1 MTIEAILEPIQEK
14 MQKTEERLY
23 SDVTPADKRLSDL
36 VFHIGKIKGKR
47 FRPALLFLAGKCSGK
62 LVPQHVDLAIV
73 VELIHTATLVH
84 DDIIDEAVVRRH
96 VETISAKWGREISIL
111 FGDYLFSRAYT
122 ILSTLDSQV
131 ATLIISQTINILC
144 EGEIV
149 QLMRRY
155 DRKIT
160 EEEYFSIIERKTASL
175 CAASC
180 KLGAIFSGANKK
192 VTEVLTNYGLKL
204 GTAFQI
210 IDDCL
215 DVTGKEDKIGKT
227 LNSDMQ
233 KGKLTLPFIRLVDKL
248 PVGHKENALE
258 LIFHNNSEDKKTAV
272 ADLLEEH
279 GAMDYAY
286 ESARQLVKKAQDEI
300 SFIPDTIYKEALL
313 ELGDYVVTRD
323 I

>member
-1 MTIEAILEPIQEK
+1 M
-14 MQKTEERLY
+14 
-23 SDVTPADKRLSDL
+23 
-36 VFHIGKIKGKR
+36 VFHVGKIKGKR

-62 LVPQHVDLAIV
+62 LVPQHVDLAVV

-96 VETISAKWGREISIL
+96 VETINFKWGREISIL

-131 ATLIISQTINILC
+131 STLVISQTINILC

-149 QLMRRY
+149 QLLRRY

-180 KLGAIFSGANKK
+180 KLGAISSGANKK
-192 VTEVLTNYGLKL
+192 LSEALTNYGLKV
-204 GTAFQI
+204 GMAFQI

-215 DVTGKEDKIGKT
+215 DVMGKEDKIGKT
-227 LNSDMQ
+227 LNTDAQ
-233 KGKLTLPFIRLVDKL
+233 TGKLTLPFIRLVNKL
-248 PVGHKENALE
+248 PVGRKESALE
-258 LIFHNNSEDKKTAV
+258 LIFNHSEGSKAAIV
-272 ADLLEEH
+272 DLLAEH
-279 GAMDYAY
+279 DAMDYAY
-286 ESARQLVKKAQDEI
+286 ESARQLVKKAQEEI
-300 SFIPDTIYKEALL
+300 SFIPDTIYKKALL
-313 ELGDYVVTRD
+313 ELGDYVVKRE